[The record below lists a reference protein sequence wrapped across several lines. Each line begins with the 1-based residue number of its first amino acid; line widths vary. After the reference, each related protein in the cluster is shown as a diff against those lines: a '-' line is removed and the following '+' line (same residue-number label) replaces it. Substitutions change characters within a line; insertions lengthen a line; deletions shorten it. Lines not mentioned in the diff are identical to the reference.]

1 MTIEDFKR
9 IKTVSL
15 AYYTEYKDYV
25 VLGLTVLVVLSV
37 LF

>member
-1 MTIEDFKR
+1 MTVEDFKR

-15 AYYTEYKDYV
+15 AYYNEHKDYV
-25 VLGLTVLVVLSV
+25 VLGLAVLVVLSV